1 MNRAQKEQ
9 ALYLADEARLNLWI
23 HEESP
28 LTAIGGERQ
37 RSGDTQQAKFDA
49 GLSKARRGESAHE
62 YLRAQDLEFFDVD
75 GSWLEVPVKSKFPDV
90 VSYLE
95 AVRVH
100 KSKVKHVGMK
110 WESLDPLN
118 FWGGNIKGLYDPGHF
133 ERREK

>member
-23 HEESP
+23 HEKSR

-49 GLSKARRGESAHE
+49 GLSKARRGESQHE
-62 YLRAQDLEFFDVD
+62 VLKAQDLEFFSGD
-75 GSWLEVPVKSKFPDV
+75 GRWLKVPDQDDAMGIALHRS
-90 VSYLE
+90 
-95 AVRVH
+95 RVE
-100 KSKVKHVGMK
+100 HVGIK